1 MRTGTCGVADVEA
14 GVAVVDADVA
24 VDDGVDVGSTSSA
37 MSRWAALSRSSEMVC
52 SCPWTKT
59 VKNLE
64 ARRMT
69 LNGPSYVG
77 WRALRNASWRTNTW
91 VHVFNVELTCGLIRA

>member
-24 VDDGVDVGSTSSA
+24 VGDGVDVVEGSTSSA
-37 MSRWAALSRSSEMVC
+37 MSRWVALRRSSKMVC

-59 VKNLE
+59 VKNK
-64 ARRMT
+64 
-69 LNGPSYVG
+69 
-77 WRALRNASWRTNTW
+77 
-91 VHVFNVELTCGLIRA
+91 

>member
-14 GVAVVDADVA
+14 GVAEVDADVA
-24 VDDGVDVGSTSSA
+24 VDDGVDVDAGSTSSA
-37 MSRWAALSRSSEMVC
+37 MLRWAALSRSSEMVC

-64 ARRMT
+64 AHRMT

-77 WRALRNASWRTNTW
+77 WRALRNASR
-91 VHVFNVELTCGLIRA
+91 

>member
-1 MRTGTCGVADVEA
+1 MCTGTCGVADVEA
-14 GVAVVDADVA
+14 GVAVVDEDVA
-24 VDDGVDVGSTSSA
+24 VDDGVDVDAGSTSSA

-69 LNGPSYVG
+69 LNGPS
-77 WRALRNASWRTNTW
+77 
-91 VHVFNVELTCGLIRA
+91 